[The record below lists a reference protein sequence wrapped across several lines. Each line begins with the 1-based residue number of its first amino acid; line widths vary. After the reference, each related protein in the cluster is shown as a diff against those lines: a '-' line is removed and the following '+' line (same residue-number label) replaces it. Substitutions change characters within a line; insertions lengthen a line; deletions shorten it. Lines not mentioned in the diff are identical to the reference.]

1 MNITQTLVQ
10 TYGYN
15 RPEAAFVVA
24 YISVIVTQKLLQS
37 LRKNVVMFAI
47 TVTKTVLWQREW
59 CNYTNANY
67 GTNAWD
73 IPQNGPTCGFLTPLQ
88 REKYQIG
95 SFKTFT
101 IQSMRSDATLFLH
114 YVYNAVTTWWCGRY
128 LALWHKPILFESF
141 AIKKKELWCS

>member
-47 TVTKTVLWQREW
+47 TVTKTVLWQRE
-59 CNYTNANY
+59 
-67 GTNAWD
+67 
-73 IPQNGPTCGFLTPLQ
+73 
-88 REKYQIG
+88 
-95 SFKTFT
+95 
-101 IQSMRSDATLFLH
+101 
-114 YVYNAVTTWWCGRY
+114 
-128 LALWHKPILFESF
+128 
-141 AIKKKELWCS
+141 